1 MSSSEKEKGDE
12 QQSEQAWEDARTSL
26 LSSLLSHLEV
36 VTDPR
41 QAQGKRHPLIN
52 VLSIAVFGTM
62 CGCNDAEALEDWGNK
77 EKAWLGDFLVLLHGI
92 PSQDVFLRVLS
103 LLDPEQFRGAFASWM
118 VEVFRIMGM
127 RGQLAVDGQT
137 LRRSHD
143 RGKGQKAVH
152 MLHGLWCETGLV
164 VAQKPTDAK
173 SNEITAI
180 PELLKLLSLEGTLVS
195 LDAMGTQV
203 AIAKQIRKQGGDYLL
218 ALKGNQDTLSKE
230 VKQVFQEA
238 RDSRKRNEDEA
249 QPPVIQR
256 ATEVDKGHG
265 RLETRT
271 AEVITDFGD
280 WIPESSRWT
289 DLRTLVAIVA
299 RREDLTTGHV
309 SEETRYY
316 ICSAALSPTS
326 ANEATRKHWRVEN
339 GLHYRLDVTFQQ
351 DSCRT
356 RTLHAAEN
364 LAVIRHF
371 VVNVLR
377 NFRGDKY
384 SMPRRRRLCD
394 YDPAYR
400 SRVLR
405 AAIAP

>member
-1 MSSSEKEKGDE
+1 
-12 QQSEQAWEDARTSL
+12 
-26 LSSLLSHLEV
+26 
-36 VTDPR
+36 
-41 QAQGKRHPLIN
+41 
-52 VLSIAVFGTM
+52 
-62 CGCNDAEALEDWGNK
+62 
-77 EKAWLGDFLVLLHGI
+77 
-92 PSQDVFLRVLS
+92 VFLRVLS
-103 LLDPEQFRGAFASWM
+103 LLDPEQFQRAFANWM

-127 RGQLAVDGQT
+127 QGQLAVDGQT

-143 RGKGQKAVH
+143 RSKGQNAVH

-164 VAQKPTDAK
+164 VAQRPTDTK

-180 PELLKLLSLEGTLVS
+180 PELLKLLSLEATLVS
-195 LDAMGTQV
+195 IDAMGTQV

-218 ALKGNQDTLSKE
+218 ALKGNQGTLSKQ
-230 VKQVFQEA
+230 VLHVFQEA
-238 RDSRKRNEDEA
+238 RDARKRNVDEA

-265 RLETRT
+265 RVETRT
-271 AEVITDFGD
+271 AEIITDFGD
-280 WIPESSRWT
+280 WVPESKRWV

-299 RREDLTTGHV
+299 RREDLTTGEV
-309 SEETRYY
+309 SEQTRYY
-316 ICSAALSPTS
+316 ISSADLSPTR
-326 ANEATRKHWRVEN
+326 ANEATRKHWLVEN
-339 GLHYRLDVTFQQ
+339 GLHYRLDVTFNQ

-364 LAVIRHF
+364 LAVVRHF
-371 VVNVLR
+371 VVNILR

-400 SRVLR
+400 SRVLK
-405 AAIAP
+405 AAMAP